1 MFIFNKLGFADH
13 SYITLD
19 VIAQP
24 VKLNLYQERHHE
36 VTKGD
41 EVTNFGQDLYGWIFT
56 SRICDESIK
65 TWPMP
70 IKFTSQDKQTYK
82 GIFQVFVHYL

>member
-1 MFIFNKLGFADH
+1 MFIFNILGFDDH
-13 SYITLD
+13 TCITLD

-24 VKLNLYQERHHE
+24 VELNLYQERHHE

-41 EVTNFGQDLYGWIFT
+41 DVTNFGPNLYGWIFT

-70 IKFTSQDKQTYK
+70 IKFTSQDKQT
-82 GIFQVFVHYL
+82 

>member
-1 MFIFNKLGFADH
+1 MTTFIFCLFLINWVFADH

-70 IKFTSQDKQTYK
+70 IKFTSQDKQT
-82 GIFQVFVHYL
+82 